1 MYPGRHGVGRL
12 VQGFREAET
21 CAPDV
26 GRARG
31 CYNALGRHEQEEEE
45 ERPGA
50 LAHDATRTPRRRLF
64 PPSAG
69 PSASTAAPS
78 HYHNAIIKSTAVADA
93 ERAAITTYL
102 AVLELPVA

>member
-64 PPSAG
+64 PPSA
-69 PSASTAAPS
+69 SAVA
-78 HYHNAIIKSTAVADA
+78 HNNQRAVADA
-93 ERAAITTYL
+93 GCRCSMRATYL
-102 AVLELPVA
+102 ALLELPVA